1 MKIIV
6 VCTGNSCRSQ
16 MAEGLI
22 KNRFPEFEVFSAG
35 THPESNVNPYAV
47 KVMQEKGIDI
57 SSHYPKLV
65 DDLIDTEFD
74 YALTVCDSANELCPV
89 FPNAKNRIHKSFVDP
104 KRDHY
109 DSEEHASNDI
119 ADPTTTTKEEHIRRD
134 VKIFAPSLA
143 DMVGASDNN

>member
-1 MKIIV
+1 MKILV

-16 MAEGLI
+16 IAEGLI
-22 KNRFPEFEVFSAG
+22 KNRFPDFEVFSAG

-47 KVMQEKGIDI
+47 RVMQENEIDI

-65 DDLIDTEFD
+65 DDFLDTEFD
-74 YALTVCDSANELCPV
+74 YVLTVCDSANELCPV

-109 DSEEHASNDI
+109 DSEEHAL
-119 ADPTTTTKEEHIRRD
+119 
-134 VKIFAPSLA
+134 KIYTQT
-143 DMVGASDNN
+143 VQEKSDWIETITF

>member
-1 MKIIV
+1 MKILV

-16 MAEGLI
+16 IAEGLI
-22 KNRFPEFEVFSAG
+22 KNRFPDFEVFSAG

-47 KVMQEKGIDI
+47 RVMQENEIDI

-65 DDLIDTEFD
+65 DDFLNTEFD
-74 YALTVCDSANELCPV
+74 YVLTVCDSANELCPV

-109 DSEEHASNDI
+109 NSEEHAL
-119 ADPTTTTKEEHIRRD
+119 
-134 VKIFAPSLA
+134 KIYTQT
-143 DMVGASDNN
+143 VQEISDWIETITF

>member
-74 YALTVCDSANELCPV
+74 YALTCLLYTSPSPRDTERSRMPSSA
-89 FPNAKNRIHKSFVDP
+89 
-104 KRDHY
+104 
-109 DSEEHASNDI
+109 
-119 ADPTTTTKEEHIRRD
+119 
-134 VKIFAPSLA
+134 
-143 DMVGASDNN
+143 

>member
-1 MKIIV
+1 MKILV

-16 MAEGLI
+16 IAEGLI
-22 KNRFPEFEVFSAG
+22 KNRFPDFEVFSAG

-47 KVMQEKGIDI
+47 RVMQENEIDI

-65 DDLIDTEFD
+65 DDFLDTEFD
-74 YALTVCDSANELCPV
+74 YVLTVCDSANELCPV

-109 DSEEHASNDI
+109 DSEEHA
-119 ADPTTTTKEEHIRRD
+119 
-134 VKIFAPSLA
+134 VKIYTQT
-143 DMVGASDNN
+143 VQEISDWIETITF

>member
-1 MKIIV
+1 MKILV

-16 MAEGLI
+16 IAEGLI
-22 KNRFPEFEVFSAG
+22 KNRFPDFEVFSAG

-47 KVMQEKGIDI
+47 RVMLENGIDI

-65 DDLIDTEFD
+65 DDFLDTEFD
-74 YALTVCDSANELCPV
+74 YVLTVCDSANELCPV

-109 DSEEHASNDI
+109 DSEEHAL
-119 ADPTTTTKEEHIRRD
+119 
-134 VKIFAPSLA
+134 KIYTQT
-143 DMVGASDNN
+143 VQEISDWIETISF

>member
-1 MKIIV
+1 MKILV

-16 MAEGLI
+16 IAEGLI
-22 KNRFPEFEVFSAG
+22 KNKFPDFEVFSAG

-47 KVMQEKGIDI
+47 RVMQEKGIDI

-65 DDLIDTEFD
+65 DDFLDSEFD

-89 FPNAKNRIHKSFVDP
+89 FPNAKIRIHKSFVDP

-109 DSEEHASNDI
+109 DSEEHAL
-119 ADPTTTTKEEHIRRD
+119 
-134 VKIFAPSLA
+134 KIYTQT
-143 DMVGASDNN
+143 VQEISDWIETITF

>member
-1 MKIIV
+1 MKILV

-16 MAEGLI
+16 IAEGLI
-22 KNRFPEFEVFSAG
+22 KNRFPDFEVFSAG

-47 KVMQEKGIDI
+47 RVLQENEIDI

-65 DDLIDTEFD
+65 DDFLDTEFD
-74 YALTVCDSANELCPV
+74 YVLTVCDSANELCPV

-109 DSEEHASNDI
+109 DSEEHAL
-119 ADPTTTTKEEHIRRD
+119 
-134 VKIFAPSLA
+134 KIYTQT
-143 DMVGASDNN
+143 VQEISDWIETITF

>member
-1 MKIIV
+1 MKILV

-16 MAEGLI
+16 IAEGLI
-22 KNRFPEFEVFSAG
+22 KNRFPDFEVFSAG

-47 KVMQEKGIDI
+47 RVMQEKGIDI

-65 DDLIDTEFD
+65 DDFLDTEFD

-89 FPNAKNRIHKSFVDP
+89 FSNAKNRIHKSFVDP

-109 DSEEHASNDI
+109 YSEEHAL
-119 ADPTTTTKEEHIRRD
+119 
-134 VKIFAPSLA
+134 KIYTQT
-143 DMVGASDNN
+143 VQEISDWIETITF

>member
-1 MKIIV
+1 MKILV

-16 MAEGLI
+16 IAEGLI
-22 KNRFPEFEVFSAG
+22 KNRFPDFEVFSAG

-47 KVMQEKGIDI
+47 RVMQENEIDI

-65 DDLIDTEFD
+65 DDFLDTEFD

-89 FPNAKNRIHKSFVDP
+89 FPNAKNRLHKSFVDP

-109 DSEEHASNDI
+109 DSDEHAL
-119 ADPTTTTKEEHIRRD
+119 
-134 VKIFAPSLA
+134 KIYTQT
-143 DMVGASDNN
+143 VQEISDWIEKINF

>member
-1 MKIIV
+1 MKILV

-16 MAEGLI
+16 IAEGLI
-22 KNRFPEFEVFSAG
+22 KSRFPDFEVFSAG

-47 KVMQEKGIDI
+47 RVMQEKGIDI

-65 DDLIDTEFD
+65 DDLLHINFD

-89 FPNAKNRIHKSFVDP
+89 FPNAKNRLHKSFVDP

-109 DSEEHASNDI
+109 DSEEHAL
-119 ADPTTTTKEEHIRRD
+119 
-134 VKIFAPSLA
+134 KIYSQTVQEISEWIETITF
-143 DMVGASDNN
+143 

>member
-1 MKIIV
+1 MKILV

-16 MAEGLI
+16 IAEGLI
-22 KNRFPEFEVFSAG
+22 KNRFPDFEVFSAG

-47 KVMQEKGIDI
+47 RVMQENEIEI

-65 DDLIDTEFD
+65 DDFLDTEFD

-109 DSEEHASNDI
+109 DSEEHAL
-119 ADPTTTTKEEHIRRD
+119 
-134 VKIFAPSLA
+134 KIYTQT
-143 DMVGASDNN
+143 VQEISDWIETITF

>member
-1 MKIIV
+1 MKILV

-16 MAEGLI
+16 IAEGLI
-22 KNRFPEFEVFSAG
+22 KNRFRDFDVFSAG

-47 KVMQEKGIDI
+47 RVMQEKGIDI

-65 DDLIDTEFD
+65 DDFLDSEFD

-109 DSEEHASNDI
+109 DSEEHAL
-119 ADPTTTTKEEHIRRD
+119 
-134 VKIFAPSLA
+134 KIYTQT
-143 DMVGASDNN
+143 VQEISDWIETITL

>member
-1 MKIIV
+1 MKILV

-16 MAEGLI
+16 IAEGLI
-22 KNRFPEFEVFSAG
+22 KNRFPDFEVFSAG

-47 KVMQEKGIDI
+47 RVMQEKEIDI

-65 DDLIDTEFD
+65 DDFLYTEFD
-74 YALTVCDSANELCPV
+74 YVLTVCDSANELCPV

-109 DSEEHASNDI
+109 DSEEHAL
-119 ADPTTTTKEEHIRRD
+119 
-134 VKIFAPSLA
+134 KIYTQT
-143 DMVGASDNN
+143 VQEISDWIETITF

>member
-1 MKIIV
+1 MKILV

-16 MAEGLI
+16 IAEGLI
-22 KNRFPEFEVFSAG
+22 KNRFPDFEVFSAG

-47 KVMQEKGIDI
+47 RVMQENEIDI

-65 DDLIDTEFD
+65 DDFLDTEF
-74 YALTVCDSANELCPV
+74 YYSLTVCDSSNELCPV

-109 DSEEHASNDI
+109 DSEEHAL
-119 ADPTTTTKEEHIRRD
+119 
-134 VKIFAPSLA
+134 KIYTQT
-143 DMVGASDNN
+143 VQEISDWIETITF

>member
-1 MKIIV
+1 MKILV

-16 MAEGLI
+16 IAEGLI
-22 KNRFPEFEVFSAG
+22 KNRFPDFEVFSAG

-47 KVMQEKGIDI
+47 RVMLEKGIDI

-65 DDLIDTEFD
+65 DDFFDTEFD

-89 FPNAKNRIHKSFVDP
+89 FPNAKNRLHKSFVDP

-109 DSEEHASNDI
+109 DSDEHAL
-119 ADPTTTTKEEHIRRD
+119 
-134 VKIFAPSLA
+134 KIYSQT
-143 DMVGASDNN
+143 VQEISDWIEKINF

>member
-1 MKIIV
+1 MRILV

-16 MAEGLI
+16 IAEGLI
-22 KNRFPEFEVFSAG
+22 KNKFPDFEVFSAG

-47 KVMQEKGIDI
+47 RVMQEKGVDI

-65 DDLIDTEFD
+65 DDLLHIKFD

-89 FPNAKNRIHKSFVDP
+89 FPNAKNRLHKSFVDP

-109 DSEEHASNDI
+109 DSEEHAL
-119 ADPTTTTKEEHIRRD
+119 
-134 VKIFAPSLA
+134 KIYSQTVQEISEWIETITF
-143 DMVGASDNN
+143 

>member
-1 MKIIV
+1 MKILV

-16 MAEGLI
+16 IAEGLI
-22 KNRFPEFEVFSAG
+22 KNRFPDFEVFSAG

-47 KVMQEKGIDI
+47 RVMQENEIDI

-65 DDLIDTEFD
+65 DDFLDSEFD

-109 DSEEHASNDI
+109 DSEEHAL
-119 ADPTTTTKEEHIRRD
+119 
-134 VKIFAPSLA
+134 KIYTQT
-143 DMVGASDNN
+143 VQEISDWIETITF

>member
-1 MKIIV
+1 MKILV

-16 MAEGLI
+16 IAEGLI
-22 KNRFPEFEVFSAG
+22 KNRFPDFEVFSAG

-47 KVMQEKGIDI
+47 RVMQENEIDI

-65 DDLIDTEFD
+65 DDLLNTEFD

-89 FPNAKNRIHKSFVDP
+89 FPNAINRIHKSFVVP

-109 DSEEHASNDI
+109 DSEEHAL
-119 ADPTTTTKEEHIRRD
+119 
-134 VKIFAPSLA
+134 KIYTQT
-143 DMVGASDNN
+143 VQEISDWIETITF

>member
-1 MKIIV
+1 MKILV

-16 MAEGLI
+16 IAEGLI
-22 KNRFPEFEVFSAG
+22 KNRFPDFEVFSAG

-47 KVMQEKGIDI
+47 RVIQENEIEI

-65 DDLIDTEFD
+65 DDFLDTEFD
-74 YALTVCDSANELCPV
+74 YVLTVCDSANELCPV

-109 DSEEHASNDI
+109 DSEEHAL
-119 ADPTTTTKEEHIRRD
+119 
-134 VKIFAPSLA
+134 KIYTQT
-143 DMVGASDNN
+143 VQEISDWIETITF